1 MYARLAAI
9 VCLLNTGAVAGG
21 FRTDDGKAVELYLK
35 SYGDTSPGVVKDLKA
50 QLTTL
55 LRSAGLQIGWWSA
68 RDRLTGVDGDL
79 ITIDLQG
86 TCDPWAEPN
95 RGIPSAP
102 TALASTAVSDGRVLP
117 FSQVDCTAVNRFLSV
132 SLGALPAPQRERVY
146 SRALARLLAHEVYHV
161 ITHSTAHRTSGI
173 AKAEVTP
180 ADLIG
185 EHFDFGGLRIY
196 EPRPPEQTAP
206 ALDEVTGTE

>member
-1 MYARLAAI
+1 MYARLVAI

-21 FRTDDGKAVELYLK
+21 FRTGDGKAVELYLK
-35 SYGDTSPGVVKDLKA
+35 SYRDASPGVVKDLKA
-50 QLTTL
+50 QLIAV

-86 TCDPWAEPN
+86 TCDPWAAPN
-95 RGIPSAP
+95 RGMPSAP
-102 TALASTAVSDGRVLP
+102 VALASTAVSDGRVLP

-132 SLGALPAPQRERVY
+132 SLEALPASQRERVY

-161 ITHSTAHRTSGI
+161 MTQSTAHRTSGI
-173 AKAEVTP
+173 AKATVTP

-185 EHFDFGGLRIY
+185 EHFDFGGLRIS
-196 EPRPPEQTAP
+196 EPRLPEQTAP
-206 ALDEVTGTE
+206 ALEEVTGTE